1 MHKAGMMH
9 VRATLRQSSDTS
21 VYSSAQRDQQELLD
35 WVRSWPASCMARRI
49 AAGLDITTLSGHVWE
64 HKLPRLGRALCRSG
78 CPVCILCCNLAA
90 LLESQRTLSA
100 DLVVQYKNNHHQHH
114 KRPSLLPPPPSLLPA
129 ERPCY
134 HRPQAIQHYTDDRN
148 RLKKQERKEAVLRPL
163 AVGEE
168 ALLARIRQR
177 IDRCGYRLPG
187 VRVSY
192 HDVSVVRRAVPASAG
207 HPTVLTPI
215 TSLFQRP
222 SGHTVAALDGIT
234 GVLECARSR
243 FFCNFF
249 LHFCYVRDELYAIQP
264 LQHPSIHPCRLLC
277 SVYLL

>member
-1 MHKAGMMH
+1 MMH

-35 WVRSWPASCMARRI
+35 WVRSWRASCMARRI

-78 CPVCILCCNLAA
+78 CPVCILCCNLA

-100 DLVVQYKNNHHQHH
+100 DLVVPYKNNHHQHH

-129 ERPCY
+129 KRPCY